1 METNDTFTFTLSI
14 IAYSLQFLCLSTWI
28 FITNKR
34 IERIEAAKC
43 RCCSRS
49 HPLLDPIDP

>member
-1 METNDTFTFTLSI
+1 MDVTDILSI
-14 IAYSLQFLCLSTWI
+14 IAYVLQFTLLSTWI
-28 FITNKR
+28 FMTNKR

>member
-1 METNDTFTFTLSI
+1 MDTSNTLSI
-14 IAYSLQFLCLSTWI
+14 IAYVLQFTLMSTWI

-34 IERIEAAKC
+34 IERIESAKC

-49 HPLLDPIDP
+49 HPLLDSIDPIDP